1 MDEGIAK
8 VSDRNYQVRVLPEPN
23 VFTCDSIDQV
33 SVPDFLQGVCRPLDI
48 KVVKSASVIFDV
60 HLGIVER
67 GSANVIGQHVAKG
80 NLAELPPPLA
90 FANIPP
96 ETSKVDII
104 IHNTGDGCVNVL
116 KVIYLEKSLSSNAAI
131 SMCSGKPFV
140 PVFRSGPHG
149 VKKAVQRALAR
160 VSGHHVQWRTLD
172 NKSQGAL
179 QKSTSTT
186 WSVENDDLAAGIRF
200 INSFAPECDAVNEQ
214 TFCILTNIKPDSGT
228 PVAGWPKVKVR
239 AMCQNKSRRVSGAAS
254 HNEFP
259 LNTSSLNSVLVEI
272 ILPLVYP
279 LLLSTAILMLG
290 NPGVGKTPAII
301 TMAMAIGRYHI
312 RRLDLQGVKPGWR
325 RAKSLDNFRQRS
337 PQIQEGLFLDDPAAR
352 RLDIAELKAF
362 VTADEDGTVSGR
374 CNDARLT
381 RNQFRALASNDTGE
395 EPVGVRAQDTTL
407 DPELFFKL
415 ITPLFDGAHKKDI
428 LAVTKRCT
436 IFVFTSSAFY
446 LRLPS
451 ECPTAT
457 VHRIDRNDLRLDLLA
472 QKDKELYGNYKRG
485 VTMYSFNHA
494 SEVEREQ
501 AMIDAR
507 VEYMGHFASVK
518 NYVDHSNDAL
528 QSWLRPVR
536 VLPPSPDSPEQPQ
549 QPNDL
554 HFVKAHRRRTQSKSS
569 RSRLLRHARGKVPP
583 HPRKV
588 QPRIVIFAGAPPV
601 HIRRTPM
608 RKQPVPRTR
617 SELGTVASGRFRFGV
632 MLKPLG
638 LSSYIPDVGQDCPL
652 LYSAVRCTP
661 DALHRKFLT
670 ACLLGL

>member
-1 MDEGIAK
+1 MAGNLMDEGIAK

-60 HLGIVER
+60 HLGIVEC

-104 IHNTGDGCVNVL
+104 IHNTGDGCMNVL

-149 VKKAVQRALAR
+149 VKKALQWVLAR
-160 VSGHHVQWRTLD
+160 VSGHHVQWHALD

-186 WSVENDDLAAGIRF
+186 WSVENDDLADGIRF
-200 INSFAPECDAVNEQ
+200 INTFAPECDALNEQ
-214 TFCILTNIKPDSGT
+214 TFWILTNIKPDSGT
-228 PVAGWPKVKVR
+228 PVAGWPEVKVR
-239 AMCQNKSRRVSGAAS
+239 AMCQNKSRGVSGAAS

-259 LNTSSLNSVLVEI
+259 LNTSSLNSVLVET

-337 PQIQEGLFLDDPAAR
+337 PQIQEGLFLDDPSAR
-352 RLDIAELKAF
+352 RLDIADLKAF
-362 VTADEDGTVSGR
+362 VTTDEDGTVSGR
-374 CNDARLT
+374 YNDARLT

-395 EPVGVRAQDTTL
+395 EPVGVGAQDTTL
-407 DPELFFKL
+407 DPNLFFNL

-451 ECPTAT
+451 ESPTAT
-457 VHRIDRNDLRLDLLA
+457 VHRIGTIFTWIYS
-472 QKDKELYGNYKRG
+472 QKK
-485 VTMYSFNHA
+485 
-494 SEVEREQ
+494 
-501 AMIDAR
+501 
-507 VEYMGHFASVK
+507 
-518 NYVDHSNDAL
+518 
-528 QSWLRPVR
+528 
-536 VLPPSPDSPEQPQ
+536 
-549 QPNDL
+549 
-554 HFVKAHRRRTQSKSS
+554 
-569 RSRLLRHARGKVPP
+569 
-583 HPRKV
+583 
-588 QPRIVIFAGAPPV
+588 
-601 HIRRTPM
+601 
-608 RKQPVPRTR
+608 TR
-617 SELGTVASGRFRFGV
+617 SSMEITSG
-632 MLKPLG
+632 
-638 LSSYIPDVGQDCPL
+638 
-652 LYSAVRCTP
+652 A
-661 DALHRKFLT
+661 
-670 ACLLGL
+670 